1 MTFQDLPSFIT
12 AVTVVCAGAWSLFRF
27 GISREPYPKLQ
38 FDLELN
44 QLGKSRDR
52 NIIELI
58 ATITN
63 KGISRQYIHLFKFNI
78 LVFDDT
84 MPFDEGDSNI
94 EKRLKFLELE
104 KGLNWVSTKHPTFI
118 DGGMSHRFAYV
129 TSIDERIRFVMIYS
143 KFDQDEK
150 RWGMK
155 RSEHYRISKAFAI
168 YHEEKKVRS

>member
-1 MTFQDLPSFIT
+1 MAFQDIPSVVT
-12 AVTVVCAGAWSLFRF
+12 AVAVVCAGAWSLFRF
-27 GISREPYPKLQ
+27 GISRESYPKLQ

-44 QLGKSRDR
+44 QLGKSRNR
-52 NIIELI
+52 NIVELI

-84 MPFDEGDSNI
+84 MPFDVGDSKI
-94 EKRLKFLELE
+94 EKRLKFQELE

-129 TSIDERIRFVMIYS
+129 TSLDENIKFVMLYS

-150 RWGMK
+150 KWGMK
-155 RSEHYRISKAFAI
+155 RSEHYRISKTFAI
-168 YHEEKKVRS
+168 KNDD